1 MGVLTLFLH
10 ILQEQ
15 RLTNYS
21 GHQHSL
27 TGLQLPSPINFKF
40 FVFDISLEVSFG
52 CIFWILKLFCWY
64 KLPKWWNS
72 NGALMTQT
80 VICGNLLWWYIYLIL
95 EQMPVQTQKIVE

>member
-1 MGVLTLFLH
+1 
-10 ILQEQ
+10 
-15 RLTNYS
+15 
-21 GHQHSL
+21 
-27 TGLQLPSPINFKF
+27 LQLPSPISFKF

-80 VICGNLLWWYIYLIL
+80 AICGNLLWWYIYLIL